1 MARIIAIDYG
11 TKRTGIAVT
20 DPLQIIA
27 TALDTVRSHELIEF
41 LKRYATA
48 EAVESFV
55 VGMPRRLDNTDT
67 NNTPHVKAFIKQLK
81 KAFPDTPVYEHDER
95 FTSSMALQTM
105 ISMGTKKSDRQ
116 DKANIDKMSATII
129 LQSYLTTKK

>member
-27 TALDTVRSHELIEF
+27 TALDTVRSHELIDF
-41 LKRYATA
+41 LKRYTAA

-55 VGMPRRLDNTDT
+55 VGMPRKLDNTDT
-67 NNTPHVKAFIKQLK
+67 NNTPQVKGFIKQLK
-81 KAFPDTPVYEHDER
+81 KAFPETPVYEHDER

-116 DKANIDKMSATII
+116 DKSNIDKMSATII